1 MKQEVQ
7 GISHSAPYIVITGIP
22 EEDNTQFFVCSEQ
35 RLLLESDTLR
45 DAMLDMIAA
54 YFVFDISYPK
64 STSPALIF
72 IQHKVLGLQDDQP
85 VPLAAAKLIGNF
97 NMLD

>member
-1 MKQEVQ
+1 
-7 GISHSAPYIVITGIP
+7 
-22 EEDNTQFFVCSEQ
+22 
-35 RLLLESDTLR
+35 
-45 DAMLDMIAA
+45 MLDMIAA

-85 VPLAAAKLIGNF
+85 VPLAAAKLIGN
-97 NMLD
+97 